1 MCDQVV
7 DGDINKLNVEIEVA
21 VQLALC
27 QGLPFFMLHGHSKIV
42 LDPTAPFMCNST
54 DMEFLTFRVVILSTN
69 ILVSHIEV
77 VMIMFDVRA
86 EKVLSRHIKFSCQ
99 HEVRVYFDSAIFSQN
114 ERYLIK
120 STIIVLNEN

>member
-7 DGDINKLNVEIEVA
+7 DSDINKLNVKIEVA

-42 LDPTAPFMCNST
+42 LDPTAPLMCYST
-54 DMEFLTFRVVILSTN
+54 DMVFLTLRVVFLRTY

-86 EKVLSRHIKFSCQ
+86 EKVLSRHVKFSCQ
-99 HEVRVYFDSAIFSQN
+99 HEV
-114 ERYLIK
+114 
-120 STIIVLNEN
+120 